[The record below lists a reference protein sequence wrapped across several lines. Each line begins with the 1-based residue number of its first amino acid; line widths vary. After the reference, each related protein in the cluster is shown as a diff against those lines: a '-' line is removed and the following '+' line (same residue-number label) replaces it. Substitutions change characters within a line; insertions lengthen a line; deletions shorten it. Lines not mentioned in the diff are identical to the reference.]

1 MNDHRLKKLITR
13 WLDESIEP
21 EEFHSLQ
28 AALEESASARRLCL
42 AFMSV
47 DAEIFILA
55 TASRDHLQTPMLK
68 DVGLGKPSGQHKA
81 VTPRTFAFLAAFF
94 ALAAGL
100 LLAFGIWQKT
110 DEWKQERMASEMLA
124 ASSESSI
131 LAAIEPVS
139 DACRWYVENANRTRA
154 ESYQSGDI
162 IRVTRGKL
170 NLRYPCGTKVIL
182 HSPAAYQLISD
193 KDALILLG
201 RLTASVS
208 EAGIGFSVITP
219 RATVVDLG
227 TDFGVEVNNDGATDV
242 IVFQGKVDV
251 EYHDDRVSV
260 QRLNEGEAVHLEATG
275 TVSRLVSISSLTYSG
290 LSSSKLSR
298 PRVIAQVR
306 DNISTRTSLFKF
318 YEIVHAGMDED
329 ALAYVDR
336 PHEYNGITKEGMPSY
351 LLGGD
356 YVKMFNS
363 DKVRHDI
370 QIHVKL
376 AVAAKLYILFDDR
389 LTPPKW
395 LRDSFRDTGDDI
407 GMETGGTGFFSDDD
421 DPLTPDPPQ
430 WILDRYR
437 DTGDNITGGS
447 GFFDGEWH
455 VEKSP
460 PRGVGPGVVL
470 GNIDTHSVWV
480 RDVPNPRTVTL
491 GAITSSDTKLPGPV
505 AGKRGG
511 LEYSMYGIVAVPSS

>member
-13 WLDESIEP
+13 WLDDSIDP
-21 EEFHSLQ
+21 EEFSSLETT
-28 AALEESASARRLCL
+28 LEKSASARRTCL

-55 TASRDHLQTPMLK
+55 TASKDHLQTPTLK

-81 VTPRTFAFLAAFF
+81 VTPRTFAFLAI
-94 ALAAGL
+94 AAGL
-100 LLAFGIWQKT
+100 LLALGIWRGASP
-110 DEWKQERMASEMLA
+110 WKQAKSIDEQAVV
-124 ASSESSI
+124 SESLI
-131 LAAIEPVS
+131 LAEIEPVS
-139 DACRWYVENANRTRA
+139 DACRWYVENVHRSRVESYRSGA
-154 ESYQSGDI
+154 ESYRSGDI

-170 NLRYPCGTKVIL
+170 NLRYPCGTKVVL

-193 KDALILLG
+193 KDALILAG

-242 IVFQGKVDV
+242 VVFQGKVDV

-260 QRLNEGEAVHLEATG
+260 QRLNEGEAVHLDVTG
-275 TVSRLVSISSLTYSG
+275 TVSRIVSISSLTYSG
-290 LSSSKLSR
+290 QSLPGISQ
-298 PRVIAQVR
+298 PTVIAQVR

-356 YVKMFNS
+356 YVKMFNE
-363 DKVRHDI
+363 DKVRNDI
-370 QIHVKL
+370 QVQVKL

-395 LRDSFRDTGDDI
+395 LRDNFRDTGDNI
-407 GMETGGTGFFSDDD
+407 GMETGGTGFYNGKWRV
-421 DPLTPDPPQ
+421 P
-430 WILDRYR
+430 
-437 DTGDNITGGS
+437 
-447 GFFDGEWH
+447 
-455 VEKSP
+455 KSP

-470 GNIDTHSVWV
+470 GVIDTHSVWV
-480 RDVPNPRTVTL
+480 RDVPNPGTVTL

-511 LEYSMYGIVAVPSS
+511 LEYSMYGIVAVPSRR